1 MVSHLENNLQMVGF
15 PHLVD
20 RRVQRPHS
28 DLTGIMVRDN
38 YIIASN
44 YPPILSYFIFIHS
57 KSPSNHGNYPNLSE
71 FSVPPAPFFTR
82 TMPWSLTSLQ
92 RAGAVC
98 VRHGWR
104 RCLLLYSDRSP
115 ALELVQRSLQA
126 PWAMFW
132 GGFVSHRLANRWLIN
147 NG

>member
-20 RRVQRPHS
+20 RRVQRPHC

-57 KSPSNHGNYPNLSE
+57 KSPSNHGNYPNLSD
-71 FSVPPAPFFTR
+71 FSVTSGAIFHPHHAMVPHLPAACGRRVRPARLATV
-82 TMPWSLTSLQ
+82 PAAVQ
-92 RAGAVC
+92 RPVASAGVGATLLAGALGHVLGRFC
-98 VRHGWR
+98 IP
-104 RCLLLYSDRSP
+104 SIS
-115 ALELVQRSLQA
+115 
-126 PWAMFW
+126 
-132 GGFVSHRLANRWLIN
+132 
-147 NG
+147 